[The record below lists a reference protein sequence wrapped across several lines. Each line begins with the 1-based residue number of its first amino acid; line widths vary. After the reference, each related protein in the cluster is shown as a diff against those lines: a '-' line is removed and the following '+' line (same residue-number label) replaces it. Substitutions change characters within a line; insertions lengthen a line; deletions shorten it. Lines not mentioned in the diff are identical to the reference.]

1 MNSNYL
7 LFRALLLKIRVITS
21 NKVIIRITLK
31 KFENFFNK
39 SRNRVIKKSDNFYK
53 RTLTNEELICLRQ
66 KKQISD
72 VVFKFYNNDSDTLSN
87 PSLVF
92 PIKRITNKSKV
103 PAFKILG
110 VYLDENL
117 TFDFHFQ
124 SITSKVSIKSLF
136 SLKKAKHILT
146 SSALKYL
153 YYALIHPHF
162 LYCLPTISFTSQKNV
177 NLLFKKQKL
186 AVRLITKSKY
196 IMSIHSLYFIAQVF
210 YLYLS

>member
-110 VYLDENL
+110 VYLHQIWTL
-117 TFDFHFQ
+117 DFHFK
-124 SITSKVSIKSLF
+124 SITPKVSKSLF
-136 SLKKAKHILT
+136 SLKNSKHKLT

-153 YYALIHPHF
+153 YYDLINPHF
-162 LYCLPTISFTSQKNV
+162 LYCLPIISFIGQKNV
-177 NLLFKKQKL
+177 NLLFKKQK
-186 AVRLITKSKY
+186 
-196 IMSIHSLYFIAQVF
+196 
-210 YLYLS
+210 